1 MYEFIETI
9 KEDNIGI
16 ITLNRPKTLNAW
28 HKPMRDELVDALNSF
43 ESNIKIGSI
52 LLTAVGDKAFCAG
65 QDLGEAK
72 TFDPDRAEAWIEEW
86 RIVYGTIRGLTKP
99 LVVALNGLAAGSGF
113 QVALLADIRIGHPGV
128 KMGQPEINSGIASI
142 TGPWI
147 MREMLGLSRT
157 IELALTGRM
166 MEADECYQIGLIH
179 KLVPREQVMKEAL
192 DTAKVLASKP
202 QVAMRLTK
210 QRFREVTEESFQ
222 EVLEAAVRIHREG
235 YATGEPQA
243 VMQGF
248 FDERAAKHKA

>member
-1 MYEFIETI
+1 MYEFIETS

-43 ESNIKIGSI
+43 ESNIKIRSI

-147 MREMLGLSRT
+147 MKEMLGLSRT

-166 MEADECYQIGLIH
+166 MEAEECYQIGLIH

-248 FDERAAKHKA
+248 LDERAAKHKA

>member
-1 MYEFIETI
+1 MYEFIETR

-16 ITLNRPKTLNAW
+16 ITLNRPQTLNAW

-43 ESNIKIGSI
+43 ESNIKIRSI
-52 LLTAVGDKAFCAG
+52 LLTAVGDRAFCAG

-147 MREMLGLSRT
+147 MKEMLGLSRT

-166 MEADECYQIGLIH
+166 MEAEECCQIGLIH

-248 FDERAAKHKA
+248 LDERAAKHKA

>member
-9 KEDNIGI
+9 KEDTIGI

-43 ESNIKIGSI
+43 ESNIKIRSI
-52 LLTAVGDKAFCAG
+52 LLTAVGEKAFCAG

-113 QVALLADIRIGHPGV
+113 QVALLADIRIGHPEV

-147 MREMLGLSRT
+147 MKEMLGLSRT

-166 MEADECYQIGLIH
+166 MAAEECYQIGLIH

>member
-1 MYEFIETI
+1 MYEFIET
-9 KEDNIGI
+9 KEEDNIGI

-28 HKPMRDELVDALNSF
+28 HKPMRDEMVDALNSF
-43 ESNIKIGSI
+43 ESNRKIRSI
-52 LLTAVGDKAFCAG
+52 ILTAVGDRAFCAG

-72 TFDPDRAEAWIEEW
+72 TFNPDRAEAWIEEW

-99 LVVALNGLAAGSGF
+99 LVAALNGLAAGSGF
-113 QVALLADIRIGHPGV
+113 QVALLADIRVGHPGV

-147 MREMLGLSRT
+147 MKEMLGLSRT

-166 MEADECYQIGLIH
+166 MEAEECHQIGLIH
-179 KLVPREQVMKEAL
+179 KLVPQKQVMKEAL
-192 DTAKVLASKP
+192 NTAKILASKP

-210 QRFREVTEESFQ
+210 QRFREVTEQGFQ
-222 EVLEAAVRIHREG
+222 EVLGAAARIHREG

-248 FDERAAKHKA
+248 LDERAAKHKA

>member
-1 MYEFIETI
+1 MYEFIETR

-43 ESNIKIGSI
+43 ESNIKIRSI

-147 MREMLGLSRT
+147 MKEMLGLSRT

-166 MEADECYQIGLIH
+166 MEAEECYQIGLIH

>member
-1 MYEFIETI
+1 MYEFIETM

-43 ESNIKIGSI
+43 ESNIKIRSI

-147 MREMLGLSRT
+147 MKEMLGLSRT

-166 MEADECYQIGLIH
+166 MEAEECCQIGLIH

-210 QRFREVTEESFQ
+210 QRFRELTEEGFQ

>member
-1 MYEFIETI
+1 MYEFIETK

-43 ESNIKIGSI
+43 ESNIKIRSI

-113 QVALLADIRIGHPGV
+113 QVALLADVRIGHPGV

-147 MREMLGLSRT
+147 MKEMLGLSRT

-166 MEADECYQIGLIH
+166 MEAEECCQIGLIH

-210 QRFREVTEESFQ
+210 QRFREVTEEGFQ
-222 EVLEAAVRIHREG
+222 EVLEAAVRIHRQG

>member
-1 MYEFIETI
+1 MYEFIETR

-43 ESNIKIGSI
+43 ESNIKIRSI

-113 QVALLADIRIGHPGV
+113 QVALLADVRIGHPGV

-147 MREMLGLSRT
+147 MKEMLGLSRT

-166 MEADECYQIGLIH
+166 MEAEECYQIGLIH

>member
-1 MYEFIETI
+1 MYEFIETR

-28 HKPMRDELVDALNSF
+28 HKPMRDELVAALNSF
-43 ESNIKIGSI
+43 ERNIKIRSI

-147 MREMLGLSRT
+147 MKEMLGLSRT

-166 MEADECYQIGLIH
+166 MEAEECYQIGLIH

-222 EVLEAAVRIHREG
+222 EVLEAAARIHREG